1 MLLVCACFLSCAT
14 LGAQTS
20 AEAAA
25 GSAVGSAAGS
35 AAASGAE
42 PVPRPG
48 RIGVEVA
55 AGPAFEVA
63 TAGERASQRAV
74 LGVPALTIRL
84 FSWLDYAVE
93 GHLSGHVT
101 PVSGNVFG
109 IVPVAFRVH
118 SKGRTQAHL
127 SLGSG
132 IVWSDLAGLHGV
144 EQRQNFVTHLGAGMS
159 RLRPNGSGVSV
170 EARFFHMSNLHA
182 APPNLG
188 MEVFT
193 VLVGYRLP
201 R

>member
-1 MLLVCACFLSCAT
+1 MLCAT
-14 LGAQTS
+14 LSAQTPPS
-20 AEAAA
+20 
-25 GSAVGSAAGS
+25 GDAVTT
-35 AAASGAE
+35 AAS
-42 PVPRPG
+42 PG
-48 RIGVEVA
+48 RLGLEVA

-63 TAGERASQRAV
+63 TAGERESQRAI
-74 LGVPALTIRL
+74 LGVPALTVKL
-84 FSWLDYAVE
+84 FSWVDYVVE
-93 GHLSGHVT
+93 GHLSRHVT

-109 IVPVAFRVH
+109 FVPVAFRVH
-118 SKGRTQAHL
+118 TTRRTQVHL

-144 EQRQNFVTHLGAGMS
+144 EQRQNFATHLGAGIA
-159 RLRPNGSGVSV
+159 RVRDNGSAVSL